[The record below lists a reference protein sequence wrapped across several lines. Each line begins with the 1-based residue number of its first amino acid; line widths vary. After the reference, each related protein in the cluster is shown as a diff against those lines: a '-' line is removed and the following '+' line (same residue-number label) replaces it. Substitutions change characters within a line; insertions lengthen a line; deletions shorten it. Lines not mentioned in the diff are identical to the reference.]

1 MGNMT
6 KKILFLMAGAG
17 LLLGWLAGPA
27 LSAEGKSA
35 VILYGSR
42 YGSTEQTAR
51 WIAEG
56 MNNEADVRA
65 VKEAGDLS
73 AYKFIILGTGIY
85 YGQVH
90 QDMIAFLAARKD
102 EVKDRVV
109 ALFAVS
115 GSGREAYLETFAQAL
130 GRNPDLTKAFG
141 GSMKKESLS
150 AQDYKALEAFYSQ
163 SHRPFENYDNTNKEA
178 CLEFGREILK
188 AVK

>member
-17 LLLGWLAGPA
+17 LLLGCLAGPA